1 MLIEMLGMAIAVLAA
16 EPLVQA
22 PCDVVRF
29 GAVADD
35 GASDTLAIQ
44 AAIDSCAGSGNAVVI
59 PSGRFDTGGLTLR
72 SNLHLHFA
80 GGARLTAS
88 LNFDHYAARDQL
100 GGDRAILFG
109 DDIENV
115 EISGTGML
123 DGQAAPI
130 YAAMDRVIANDP
142 DDRTA
147 DRRARFGLMVS
158 RCRNVRIRDI
168 TIRDTPMFLVGVR
181 QCSNVVLDGFTLEAP
196 LDSHNTDGLQ
206 IIDSSDVRVT
216 NCSISVGDDGI
227 TTKAQGVRPIERLLV
242 DSCVI
247 RSDDG
252 AIKLG
257 TRSTGDMRDSLFSNI
272 AIVDSRYGIAV
283 FMIRGGSYINNR
295 FTNIRIATGG
305 RHRRGYPIY
314 VDIDDRERN
323 AATGAMGRIDGLT
336 FDNIDVT
343 SGGNMLIAGHP
354 QSPIRDLTLSNIRF
368 RSTDAD
374 PILSTDRKPSG
385 NRRFRPVPGSP
396 DYAGVAAR
404 LVLGEVAGARLVNVD
419 IAGTGSRD
427 DVALRNVSAATRDG
441 TPLR

>member
-1 MLIEMLGMAIAVLAA
+1 MLTEVLLSAIAIFSAQPVT
-16 EPLVQA
+16 PSQ
-22 PCDVVRF
+22 CDVRRF

-35 GASDTLAIQ
+35 GNRDTQAIQ
-44 AAIDSCAGSGNAVVI
+44 DAIDACAGTGHAVIV
-59 PSGRFDTGGLTLR
+59 PTGRFDTGGLTLR
-72 SNLHLHFA
+72 SNLHLHLA

-88 LNFDHYAARDQL
+88 LDFDDYAARDQL

-147 DRRARFGLMVS
+147 DRRARFGLMVN

-168 TIRDTPMFLVGVR
+168 TIRDTPMFLMGVR

-272 AIVDSRYGIAV
+272 AIIDSRYGIAA
-283 FMIRGGSYINNR
+283 FMIRGGSYTNNR

-323 AATGAMGRIDGLT
+323 AATGAVGRIDGLT
-336 FDNIDVT
+336 FDNIDIS

-354 QSPIRDLTLSNIRF
+354 LSPIRDLTLSNIRF

-374 PILSTDRKPSG
+374 PILPTDRKPSG

-404 LVLGEVAGARLVNVD
+404 MVLGEVAVARLVNVD
-419 IAGTGSRD
+419 IAGTGSRPD
-427 DVALRNVSAATRDG
+427 IALRNVSAATRDG
-441 TPLR
+441 APLH